1 MADRISYVGLDVHK
15 ESIVVAVASSGLRG
29 EVREYGRIANT
40 TTALDRLLRKFGG
53 DGVTLRFCYEAGPCG
68 YGIQRRLSAQ
78 GHECIVVAPSLIP
91 KRAGDRV
98 KTDRRDAASLAKL
111 HRAGELTAV
120 WVPDTAHEAM
130 RDLVRA
136 RLDAVHAVRR
146 ARQQLSGFL
155 LRQGCHYGRPA
166 WIKLHRRWLAGLKF
180 AQAVHHL
187 VLEDYIAAV
196 EAAAARRDRLTAQI
210 EAMLPGWALAPVV
223 AALQTMRG
231 MALVNAATLIAELGD
246 LSRFG
251 NPRQLMAYL
260 GLVPSEHSSG
270 ASVRRGGIT
279 KAGNSAAR
287 RLLIEASWSYRFP
300 ARLSRELLLRQ
311 ENQPKT
317 IRDIAWKGQVRLCA
331 RYRKLA
337 RTGKPANVVTSA
349 VARELAGFVWAIAR
363 QVAVTQADRG
373 NRVSASRRRHR
384 TIEHALYGQGWR
396 HGRGQENPR
405 IHYLPDR
412 DPMQVS
418 RLRQLRDASTV
429 MRFRPAHQSLIN
441 RRFNDRASC
450 LARKSPKLALCRKPR
465 IHAPAT

>member
-1 MADRISYVGLDVHK
+1 MQVTRVAPDRPAPSLMHRRRVMADRITYVGLDVHK
-15 ESIVVAVASSGLRG
+15 DSIVVAVAAGGLRG

-40 TTALDRLLRKFGG
+40 STALDRLLRKLGG
-53 DGVTLRFCYEAGPCG
+53 DGMRLRFCYEAGPCG
-68 YGIQRRLSAQ
+68 CDIHRRLSAQ
-78 GHECIVVAPSLIP
+78 EQECVVVGPSLIP

-120 WVPDTAHEAM
+120 WVPDARHEAM

-136 RLDAVHAVRR
+136 RLDAVHSLRR

-166 WIKLHRRWLAGLKF
+166 WTRLHRRWLAGLKF
-180 AQAVHHL
+180 EQAVHHI

-196 EAAAARRDRLTAQI
+196 EAAEARRNRLTAQI
-210 EAMLPGWALAPVV
+210 EAMLPDWTLAPVV

-246 LSRFG
+246 LSRFA

-270 ASVRRGGIT
+270 ASVKRGGLT

-287 RLLIEASWSYRFP
+287 RLLIEAAWTYRFP
-300 ARLSRELLLRQ
+300 ARVSRELRLRQ
-311 ENQPKT
+311 EEQPRP
-317 IRDIAWKGQVRLCA
+317 IREIAWKAQLRLCA

-337 RTGKPANVVTSA
+337 RSGKPANVVTA
-349 VARELAGFVWAIAR
+349 AIARELAGFI
-363 QVAVTQADRG
+363 
-373 NRVSASRRRHR
+373 
-384 TIEHALYGQGWR
+384 
-396 HGRGQENPR
+396 
-405 IHYLPDR
+405 
-412 DPMQVS
+412 
-418 RLRQLRDASTV
+418 
-429 MRFRPAHQSLIN
+429 
-441 RRFNDRASC
+441 
-450 LARKSPKLALCRKPR
+450 
-465 IHAPAT
+465 